1 MTPYKIEISS
11 PFRGFSLYSLTLM
24 GEVMAGDSVVE
35 FIKYKREAGAKDML
49 DRVVV
54 DTKVGDALTLYIY
67 IIPESLPDIEIIE
80 EGEPFELHVVVS
92 QNGDVCYNRR
102 LSVNR
107 WSGANIEIKL

>member
-1 MTPYKIEISS
+1 MAPYKIEISS
-11 PFRGFSLYSLTLM
+11 PFRGFSLYTLTLM

-35 FIKYKREAGAKDML
+35 FMKYKREAGAKDML
-49 DRVVV
+49 DSVVV
-54 DTKVGDALTLYIY
+54 DTKGGDALTLYIY

-80 EGEPFELHVVVS
+80 EGEPFELHVVIS
-92 QNGDVCYNRR
+92 SGGATTYNRR